1 MSISFEQKNTNI
13 LNRFDSHQ
21 SGTKVKK
28 FTFLLDGKPL
38 SMINMDN
45 ASLSEASESIFSRWG
60 KRASNVRE
68 G

>member
-13 LNRFDSHQ
+13 LNRFESHK
-21 SGTKVKK
+21 SGTKLRK
-28 FTFLLDGKPL
+28 FTFMLDGKPL

-45 ASLSEASESIFSRWG
+45 ASLSEAMESIFARWG
-60 KRASNVRE
+60 ERASNVKE